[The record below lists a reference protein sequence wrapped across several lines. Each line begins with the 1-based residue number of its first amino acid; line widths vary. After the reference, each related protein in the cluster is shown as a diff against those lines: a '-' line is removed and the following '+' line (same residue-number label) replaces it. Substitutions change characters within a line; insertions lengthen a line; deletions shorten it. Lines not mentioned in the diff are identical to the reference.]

1 MPPSLL
7 VLVLVV
13 LVWIGFGVQWW
24 WKRRD
29 HVQTVKSM
37 DAFLDAMEALEKS
50 VHMPTPGGEVDHLPT
65 HQVSPT
71 AAMEPTVTVKP
82 RRDEADVAAAHAR
95 EAERRA
101 RAAQGADLFTLSSM
115 RDQLADRSVRAG
127 LLIACSLGLLV
138 SFGGALVGALS
149 WFWVALFVLG
159 FAATVAWSRKCAE
172 MQVRG
177 SGLRITAVRRGAREM
192 SAAGRSASGRARS
205 LQSRR
210 SGTSAPARSH
220 RSDRRPARTHSSA
233 RPLPKG
239 VKVASRPGVPARSG
253 QRRSR

>member
-29 HVQTVKSM
+29 HVATVKSM
-37 DAFLDAMEALEKS
+37 DAFLDAMEALEHS
-50 VHMPTPGGEVDHLPT
+50 VRMPNPRSELDHRPAQ
-65 HQVSPT
+65 QVSPT

-82 RRDEADVAAAHAR
+82 RRDEADVARAHAR

-101 RAAQGADLFTLSSM
+101 RAGQSADLFTLGSM
-115 RDQLADRSVRAG
+115 REQLADKSVRAG
-127 LLIACSLGLLV
+127 LLIASALGLLV

-149 WFWVALFVLG
+149 WFWVAFFVLAV
-159 FAATVAWSRKCAE
+159 AANVAWSRKCAE

-177 SGLRITAVRRGAREM
+177 SGLRITGVRRGAQE
-192 SAAGRSASGRARS
+192 SPAAGRSATGRSRAQRPGRASTHARAERT
-205 LQSRR
+205 RR
-210 SGTSAPARSH
+210 GGAR
-220 RSDRRPARTHSSA
+220 
-233 RPLPKG
+233 
-239 VKVASRPGVPARSG
+239 ASRPAAARGTRRAAPKGAKPTSKRPAARH
-253 QRRSR
+253 